1 MIIDTDLLRMGGDF
15 SASAGEIVRRG
26 ADQFASASMPC
37 GVFGDFDAAHEFH
50 GALQRH
56 HELQVAAMHTSQ
68 KRLEIL
74 AQKAQSGAAMFVSED
89 EASQRALDSAGR
101 TIG

>member
-15 SASAGEIVRRG
+15 SASAGDIVQRG
-26 ADQFASASMPC
+26 ANAFASTPIPSGA
-37 GVFGDFDAAHEFH
+37 FGDFEAAHAFQ

-56 HELQVAAMHTSQ
+56 HEAQVTAMHTSHQ
-68 KRLEIL
+68 GLEIL
-74 AQKAQSGAAMFVSED
+74 AQKARSGALMFIAGD
-89 EASQRALDSAGR
+89 EASKQNLDSAGR